1 MGVKVVFLI
10 AAAVLVFA
18 FPVVVSAAG
27 AQHEPAA
34 AAQAAEPAGAQAVNS
49 SAAGSGDAKASAHM
63 LEWGVFGIAVGEFAG
78 ILGRGLSQVLRDRRA
93 ARREAEAPR
102 PQGPQVLFYTDY
114 KAGKGTA

>member
-10 AAAVLVFA
+10 AAVVLVFA

-27 AQHEPAA
+27 AQQKPAVS
-34 AAQAAEPAGAQAVNS
+34 AQAAEPAAAQAVN

-102 PQGPQVLFYTDY
+102 PHGPQVLFYTDY